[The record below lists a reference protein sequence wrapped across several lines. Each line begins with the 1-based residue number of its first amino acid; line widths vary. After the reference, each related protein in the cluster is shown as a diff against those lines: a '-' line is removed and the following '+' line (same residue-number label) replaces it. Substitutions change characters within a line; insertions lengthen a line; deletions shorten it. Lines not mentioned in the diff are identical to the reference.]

1 MNQSQRVKIKALRRK
16 RQKLLQELSSL
27 SLLIRGSFFQRF
39 STCSRPNCSC
49 HKGQKHGPRAYVA
62 VTQEKAQKQHY
73 IPKQQVNAVQKGIG
87 QYHRMLEMVLRITVI
102 NLELMRLKALE
113 EADS

>member
-1 MNQSQRVKIKALRRK
+1 MSQSQRANINALRRE

-27 SLLIRGSFFQRF
+27 SLVIRGSFFQRF

-49 HKGQKHGPRAYVA
+49 HTGKGHGPRAYVA

-73 IPKQQVNAVQKGIG
+73 IPKRQINAVRKGIQ
-87 QYHRMLEMVLRITVI
+87 QYHRLLEIVFRITVI

-113 EADS
+113 GADS

>member
-1 MNQSQRVKIKALRRK
+1 MNQSQQARIKTLRRK
-16 RQKLLQELSSL
+16 RQKLLQELPSL

-49 HKGQKHGPRAYVA
+49 HEGKPHGPRAYVA

-73 IPKQQVNAVQKGIG
+73 IPTQQLNAVRKGIR
-87 QYHRMLEMVLRITVI
+87 QYHRLLEIVLRITVI
-102 NLELMRLKALE
+102 NLELMRLRALE
-113 EADS
+113 EADT

>member
-1 MNQSQRVKIKALRRK
+1 MNQSQRVKVKALHRK
-16 RQKLLQELSSL
+16 RQKLLQELPSL

-39 STCSRPNCSC
+39 STCSRTNCSC

-62 VTQEKAQKQHY
+62 VTQEKVQKQHY
-73 IPKQQVNAVQKGIG
+73 IPKQQVNAVQRGIR
-87 QYHRMLEMVLRITVI
+87 QYHRLLDIVVRISVI

-113 EADS
+113 